1 MATAVRGF
9 FGAGEGAEAKERSY
23 ERAAH
28 VVGAFRGR
36 FGTILCRELID
47 LDLSEP
53 EGRETYQRKNIRDK
67 YCVDY
72 VTAAVKAAYEAIA
85 S

>member
-1 MATAVRGF
+1 MSGF
-9 FGAGEGAEAKERSY
+9 FGVGEDDEAKERSY

-28 VVGAFRGR
+28 VVGAFRER
-36 FGTILCRELID
+36 FGMTLYRELID